1 MSYRDK
7 THKVIFTGI
16 INSNIPQ
23 LIANIDL
30 VSLIFATCHFPIT
43 ELMNYIW
50 SNFVELQTSCRDYTQ
65 NKRDYSRRMLKNTDT
80 DQRSNIPSATFQ
92 RQGY

>member
-7 THKVIFTGI
+7 THKVIFTCI

-50 SNFVELQTSCRDYTQ
+50 SNFEHGIAESSHIKISWSFKPHAETIHKIKEIIHDEC
-65 NKRDYSRRMLKNTDT
+65 
-80 DQRSNIPSATFQ
+80 
-92 RQGY
+92 